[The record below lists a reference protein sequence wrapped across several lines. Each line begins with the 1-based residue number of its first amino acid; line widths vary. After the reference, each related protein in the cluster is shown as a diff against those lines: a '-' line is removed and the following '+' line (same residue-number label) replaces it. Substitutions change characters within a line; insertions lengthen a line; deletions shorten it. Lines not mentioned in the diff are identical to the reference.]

1 MLFDY
6 YRSMELRL
14 DMDVQKM
21 QMFKFLMM
29 IFLVAHWVGLVYFF
43 IARELTF
50 DESTWIDQISNQLS
64 GYHIDSNLMS
74 HYLIV
79 MYKGFNGMTNLGYE
93 NVLPNNFWEMTM
105 AIIVI
110 YLQILI
116 AAYIL
121 GTMFNYLVKHDP
133 WVENYKVLVKR
144 MTGFLQH
151 YGIHRDIINEIHN
164 HLHFQHQKGLALGVN
179 SQVSPAVHTDIPRRT
194 LVLGDGL
201 AWAIPQIETAKHPKV
216 GLNRG
221 KTANGA
227 GIPGA
232 PGILPAV
239 EGAICPLPADGDLD
253 GAPRE
258 KKSTVRRAGSI
269 MATKSRHLASL
280 AFKENTNTRS
290 SCAVRRGTSNEGG
303 SSTANCGRN

>member
-1 MLFDY
+1 
-6 YRSMELRL
+6 
-14 DMDVQKM
+14 
-21 QMFKFLMM
+21 M

-133 WVENYKVLVKR
+133 WVENYKAR
-144 MTGFLQH
+144 
-151 YGIHRDIINEIHN
+151 
-164 HLHFQHQKGLALGVN
+164 
-179 SQVSPAVHTDIPRRT
+179 P
-194 LVLGDGL
+194 
-201 AWAIPQIETAKHPKV
+201 
-216 GLNRG
+216 
-221 KTANGA
+221 
-227 GIPGA
+227 
-232 PGILPAV
+232 
-239 EGAICPLPADGDLD
+239 
-253 GAPRE
+253 
-258 KKSTVRRAGSI
+258 TVR
-269 MATKSRHLASL
+269 HYL
-280 AFKENTNTRS
+280 
-290 SCAVRRGTSNEGG
+290 
-303 SSTANCGRN
+303 